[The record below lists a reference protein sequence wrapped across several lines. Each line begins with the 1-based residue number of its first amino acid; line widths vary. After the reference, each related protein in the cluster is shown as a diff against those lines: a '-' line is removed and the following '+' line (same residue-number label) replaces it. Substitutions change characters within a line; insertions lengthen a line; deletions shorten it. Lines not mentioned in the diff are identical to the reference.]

1 LALQTLV
8 VVTLRGGPIEVG
20 WLNAARWLPYLVFG
34 LVVGA
39 LVDRIRRRP
48 VMVTTDLTRAV
59 VLAVIPVAWLLDVL
73 TFPLL
78 LFVVLAFGTVSL
90 VNDAASMSFVPRL
103 VPRTQLQRAHA
114 RLDGADAV
122 AQTAGPAVAGALI
135 RIVGAPL
142 AVLVDAVTYL
152 FSAAMVATLRNV
164 SEPTPSHPT
173 KLHVRALAPRRRTVG
188 LRRIGARPVGGS
200 DSYLVRRPGG
210 AAGRGCSLQLPAA
223 RSVGVPAGTGVRIR
237 WCRRTCWGRAEYQG
251 RRQPR
256 YRRGDHLHLRRLQ
269 HRRRRHAD
277 RGIRTCR
284 MGGCSRARHGTVRA
298 HGWGMGVGNS
308 HEISYRQALTPD
320 GLQARTNTTM
330 RSLNR
335 AVIVIVSPLAGVAAY
350 RLGYTPALAAAA
362 TVFAISALIL
372 AISPFRRARIS

>member
-1 LALQTLV
+1 LLALQTLV

-173 KLHVRALAPRRRTVG
+173 KLHVRALAAEIRDGARWVYGGSGLARLAVATHIWFAAQAVLLVVVAPYSFLQLDLSAFQLGLVYAFAGVG
-188 LRRIGARPVGGS
+188 ALVGAELSTRVGDSLGTGGAIICTYAVSSIGAVVM
-200 DSYLVRRPGG
+200 LT
-210 AAGRGCSLQLPAA
+210 AAS
-223 RSVGVPAGTGVRIR
+223 VPAGWAGAAVLATGQFAPTAGVWASATLTRSAI
-237 WCRRTCWGRAEYQG
+237 G
-251 RRQPR
+251 RR
-256 YRRGDHLHLRRLQ
+256 
-269 HRRRRHAD
+269 
-277 RGIRTCR
+277 
-284 MGGCSRARHGTVRA
+284 
-298 HGWGMGVGNS
+298 
-308 HEISYRQALTPD
+308 
-320 GLQARTNTTM
+320 
-330 RSLNR
+330 SLPT
-335 AVIVIVSPLAGVAAY
+335 AS
-350 RLGYTPALAAAA
+350 RLGRTP
-362 TVFAISALIL
+362 
-372 AISPFRRARIS
+372 PCAR